1 MPLYINTKLI
11 LQAIDKY
18 VQKNVV
24 EPQTRAEEKKAAEDE
39 AAAKAELDRVLAEQE
54 ALQKQITSETQAG
67 QEQIAKTKQETES
80 TQREMG
86 ERKLS
91 RVRARVR
98 SLSRPMLSKGVGLN
112 G

>member
-39 AAAKAELDRVLAEQE
+39 AAAKSELDKVLAEQD
-54 ALQKQITSETQAG
+54 AMQKQIASEMETGKQ
-67 QEQIAKTKQETES
+67 QIEKTKQETEVI
-80 TQREMG
+80 QRETG

-98 SLSRPMLSKGVGLN
+98 SLSRPMLSKGVSL
-112 G
+112 

>member
-1 MPLYINTKLI
+1 MPIYINTKLI

-24 EPQTRAEEKKAAEDE
+24 EPQTRAEEKKASEDE
-39 AAAKAELDRVLAEQE
+39 AAAKAELDKVMAEQN
-54 ALQKQITSETQAG
+54 AMQQ
-67 QEQIAKTKQETES
+67 QIASDLEAGKQQIEKTKQETEL
-80 TQREMG
+80 TQRELG

-98 SLSRPMLSKGVGLN
+98 SRSRPMLSKGVSL
-112 G
+112 

>member
-24 EPQTRAEEKKAAEDE
+24 EPQTKAEEKKASEDE
-39 AAAKAELDRVLAEQE
+39 AAAKAELDRVMAEQE
-54 ALQKQITSETQAG
+54 ALQKQIVSETEAG
-67 QEQIAKTKQETES
+67 QQQIAKTKQESEVI
-80 TQREMG
+80 QRETG

-98 SLSRPMLSKGVGLN
+98 SLSRPMLSKGVSL
-112 G
+112 